1 VSELEIAAAT
11 LAAPADVLEALAGF
25 YGERLGLPVR
35 AEGAERV
42 VVTAGRSEL
51 AFAAAAPG
59 ERPFH
64 HFALLAPGDRYD
76 AAHAWLRRQ
85 GVGLLDDGESGETTF
100 AFEAWSA
107 LACYFHD
114 PAGNIVEVIAHDV
127 GEGPAHA
134 FAASELLGLSEVGLV
149 SADPP
154 GAAAVLERELG
165 LSLWSGRVPEP
176 GSSALAFI
184 GRKAHTLILTAERRG
199 WMPTGRPAEP
209 HGAEVTLTGAPARSA
224 TLPGGPLR
232 VQRVP

>member
-1 VSELEIAAAT
+1 MV
-11 LAAPADVLEALAGF
+11 VAGRDPQPPRDD
-25 YGERLGLPVR
+25 GGRLGLNF
-35 AEGAERV
+35 ERV
-42 VVTAGRSEL
+42 RLRASAHLLSDLREFYDRLETGETELEFAAGEGEPFYHFAFLAPPDRFDEL
-51 AFAAAAPG
+51 AQG
-59 ERPFH
+59 EEVFD
-64 HFALLAPGDRYD
+64 FDN
-76 AAHAWLRRQ
+76 
-85 GVGLLDDGESGETTF
+85 
-100 AFEAWSA
+100 WSA
-107 LACYFHD
+107 RAFYFHD

-154 GAAAVLERELG
+154 GSAAVLERELG

-209 HGAEVTLTGAPARSA
+209 HAAEVTLTGAPARSA